1 MTPRRR
7 RLRTIAVATLAVLAV
22 GLGLGQAF
30 RDVTAPELWVEAPD
44 RVAAGDTFE
53 LRLSASEPAS
63 YRIAYGDV
71 VIEAVDQDLIVP
83 LAAQV
88 GRLPVRIEAADAAG
102 NVGSAEVEVEGVA
115 IATVEL
121 RAPERVVAGSPFS
134 VDVALTPSEATVAG
148 LALAVDGVA
157 RPLHGAGGERWALV
171 AAPLADAP
179 VPNELSL
186 RWRDGLDRPGA
197 AQRRVAVDRLEVEVQ
212 ELNVP
217 ASTLS
222 VITPEARALEAE
234 TLAAA
239 VPDPADPPRWT
250 EPFLLPVEG
259 RGSSGFARARRYAPG
274 GRVSFHEGEDIA
286 APTGTPIRATN
297 VGVVVVAGPY
307 PIKGG
312 MTVLD
317 HGAGVTSRYYHQ
329 SRIDVRVGDVV
340 ERGQV
345 IGAVGSTGLST
356 GPHLHWEMRVAG
368 VASDPLA
375 WVDRVRP

>member
-1 MTPRRR
+1 VTPRRR
-7 RLRTIAVATLAVLAV
+7 RLRAIAVATLAVLVV

-44 RVAAGDTFE
+44 RVPTGEPFE
-53 LRLSASEPAS
+53 LRLSASEPAA
-63 YRIAYGDV
+63 YRIVYGDV
-71 VIEAVDQDLIVP
+71 VVEAVDQDLVVP

-88 GRLPVRIEAADAAG
+88 GRMPVRIEAADAAG
-102 NVGSAEVEVEGVA
+102 NVGTAEVVVEGVA
-115 IATVEL
+115 IAAVEL
-121 RAPERVVAGSPFS
+121 RAPERVVAGTPFS
-134 VDVALTPSEATVAG
+134 VEVALSPAEAAVVD

-157 RPLHGAGGERWALV
+157 RPLHGAGVERWALA

-179 VPNELSL
+179 VPSELSL
-186 RWRDGLDRPGA
+186 SWRDGLDRAGS
-197 AQRRVAVDRLEVEVQ
+197 AQRRVAVDRLEGEVQ

-217 ASTLS
+217 AATLS

-239 VPDPADPPRWT
+239 APDPADPPRWS

-274 GRVSFHEGEDIA
+274 GPVSFHEGEDIA

-297 VGVVVVAGPY
+297 AGVVVVAGPF

-312 MTVLD
+312 MTVID

-375 WVDRVRP
+375 WVGSVRP

>member
-1 MTPRRR
+1 VTPRRR
-7 RLRTIAVATLAVLAV
+7 RLRTAAVATLAVLAV

-44 RVAAGDTFE
+44 RVAAGETFE

-63 YRIAYGDV
+63 FRILYADV
-71 VIEAVDQDLIVP
+71 AVDAVDQDLVVP
-83 LAAQV
+83 LEARA
-88 GRLPVRIEAADAAG
+88 GVRTVTIEAADAAG
-102 NVGSAEVEVEGVA
+102 NVGTAEVAVEGVA
-115 IATVEL
+115 IATVDL

-134 VDVALTPSEATVAG
+134 VDVALTPAEAEVAE
-148 LALAVDGVA
+148 LALAVDGIE
-157 RPLHGAGGERWALV
+157 RPLHGAGTERWALV

-179 VPNELSL
+179 RPAELSL
-186 RWRDGLDRPGA
+186 RWRDGMDRPGA
-197 AQRRVAVDRLEVEVQ
+197 ARRTVAVDRLDAAVQ
-212 ELNVP
+212 ELNIA

-239 VPDPADPPRWT
+239 APDPADPPRWS

-274 GRVSFHEGEDIA
+274 GPVSFHEGEDIA

-297 VGVVVVAGPY
+297 AGVVVVAGPY

-312 MTVLD
+312 MTVID
-317 HGAGVTSRYYHQ
+317 HGAGVSSRYYHQ

-340 ERGQV
+340 ARGQV

-375 WVDRVRP
+375 WVGRMRP